1 MKARYLLLVVA
12 VAGALVVGCSREK
25 QARDPGE
32 VEVLCGSSMS
42 EPVAKIAEAFEAQT
56 GIKVTLTLGGCE
68 TLFPQLELGTP
79 ADVFVG
85 HAPFDDM
92 LAEKDLRQDAL
103 VALGEIGPAVVVP
116 IGNPKSIGTLKDL
129 TRDDVRLGLPDAR
142 YSTCG
147 EIFEK
152 AAAAAG
158 LLDGI
163 HARAVY
169 TARTHQE
176 LATALR
182 TGSVDV
188 VVVWNFIAAM
198 HKDRFEVAPVAARF
212 DSASVFACQVK
223 EPQAP
228 EAAERFFDFLRSD
241 LAHQTFVDMG
251 YGVAAASASEPIVL
265 RMYCAAGV
273 QKPIDELAALF
284 AARNPGVRFETV
296 YQGSGTL
303 LAQIA
308 IKEEGDLYVAGDEV
322 YMDRAQ
328 EKGLLKSSWRVAVFT
343 PVLAVPKA
351 NPKGIASFTDLTND
365 GVRLGLGDRKAAAVG
380 KVAVELL
387 TRQGAWPA
395 AQKNVVV
402 TTGTVNEL
410 AVQLSVGSLDAAIIW
425 DATARQFSDRVSIV
439 AEGDAASQVGVPIGV
454 LAFARHA
461 QEAEAFVALATSTEA
476 APIFEKHGFSTP
488 GSGS

>member
-1 MKARYLLLVVA
+1 MKTAHLLLVAA
-12 VAGALVVGCSREK
+12 VTGTLILGCSQEK
-25 QARDPGE
+25 AAQDAE
-32 VEVLCGSSMS
+32 VKVLCGSSMA
-42 EPVAKIAEAFEAQT
+42 EPVAKLAEAFEAET
-56 GIKVTLTLGGCE
+56 GIKAVLTLGGCE

-85 HAPFDDM
+85 HAPFAEM

-103 VALGEIGPAVVVP
+103 VILGEIGPAIVVP
-116 IGNPKSIGTLKDL
+116 KGNPKSIRALKDL
-129 TRDDVRLGLPDAR
+129 TRDDVRVGLPDAR

-152 AAAAAG
+152 AAAAAQ

-163 HARAVY
+163 HARTVY

-198 HKDRFEVAPVAARF
+198 HKDRFEIAPVAARF

-223 EPQAP
+223 KPQAP
-228 EAAERFFDFLRSD
+228 EASGRFFEFLNTE
-241 LAHQTFVDMG
+241 LAQQTFSDMG
-251 YGVAAASASEPIVL
+251 YGVAAASAAEPIVL

-273 QKPIDELAALF
+273 QKPLDELAALF
-284 AARNPGVRFETV
+284 TARNPGIQFETV

-308 IKEEGDLYVAGDEV
+308 LKEEGDLYIAGDEV
-322 YMDRAQ
+322 YMERAR
-328 EKGLLKSSWRVAVFT
+328 EKGLLKRSERVAVFT

-351 NPKGIASFTDLTND
+351 NPKAIASFTDLTKD
-365 GVRLGLGDRKAAAVG
+365 GVRLGLGDEQAAAVG

-387 TRQGAWPA
+387 ARKGVWPA
-395 AQKNVVV
+395 TQKNVVV

-410 AVQLSVGSLDAAIIW
+410 AIQVSVGSLDAAIIW
-425 DATARQFSDRVSIV
+425 DATARQFADRVSIV
-439 AEGDAASQVGVPIGV
+439 AEGDGASQVGVPIGI
-454 LAFARHA
+454 LTFTRHA
-461 QEAEAFVALATSTEA
+461 QEAEAFLALATSAEA
-476 APIFEKHGFSTP
+476 APIFEKYGFSVP
-488 GSGS
+488 GGGS